1 MANNCDFELAQGIT
15 PDCDNPQVRGME
27 RDAVIINFADIDRGA
42 LVRDASN
49 AAIVKT
55 LALKT
60 GKKGYQVMQIGATPY
75 NGTNT
80 AMAAGTYR
88 NKFTKTVSFAILDH
102 CPDTTKNVVDN
113 LANGVFVMVVK
124 NNSAGSDGKGR
135 YEIYGLDG
143 GLRSTEMPRDPNS
156 EETDG
161 AWVATLQE
169 TAPTSGTFLFDTD
182 EATTEAAFQALL
194 TPAP

>member
-1 MANNCDFELAQGIT
+1 MANNCDFELAQGIA
-15 PDCDNPQVRGME
+15 PDCDNPQTRGLE
-27 RDAVIINFADIDRGA
+27 REAIIINRADIDFSA
-42 LVRDASN
+42 LVRDN
-49 AAIVKT
+49 TNPAIVST

-60 GKKGYQVMQIGATPY
+60 GTKGYQVLQIGATPY
-75 NGTNT
+75 SGTNT
-80 AMAAGTYR
+80 AMATGTYR
-88 NKFTKTVSFAILDH
+88 NKFTKTVSFAVLDH
-102 CPDTTKNVVDN
+102 CPDTTKNVIDN

-135 YEIYGLDG
+135 YEIIGLDG
-143 GLRSTEMPRDPNS
+143 GLRATEMPRDPNS

-169 TAPTSGTFLFDTD
+169 TAPTSGTFLYDTD

-194 TPAP
+194 TTTP